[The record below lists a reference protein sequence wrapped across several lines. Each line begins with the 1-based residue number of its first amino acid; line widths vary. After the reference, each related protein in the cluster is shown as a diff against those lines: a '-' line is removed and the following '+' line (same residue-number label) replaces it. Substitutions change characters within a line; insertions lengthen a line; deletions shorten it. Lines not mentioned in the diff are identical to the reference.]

1 MNVSKRLRPG
11 RHQLSRD
18 EVQTHQ
24 RERIFL
30 ALETEMSAKGYAD
43 TSVADVIKSAG
54 AIAARLALQQ
64 QFVDGVAAVFDAQ
77 SEQERFVCQ
86 VLVAAIS
93 TLVTNALEE
102 DPRAVLDL
110 YEPLNRVAR
119 QLMAGE

>member
-1 MNVSKRLRPG
+1 MDRFATLLRTYLTVMPRDPAISRLYLIG
-11 RHQLSRD
+11 
-18 EVQTHQ
+18 VYT
-24 RERIFL
+24 
-30 ALETEMSAKGYAD
+30 
-43 TSVADVIKSAG
+43 AG
-54 AIAARLALQQ
+54 PEAIAARLALQQ

-77 SEQERFVCQ
+77 LEQERFVCQ

>member
-77 SEQERFVCQ
+77 SEQERFGCQ